1 MFKYFFI
8 FLFLFLFSGS
18 AYADLGC
25 IKLFSMDVSQCY
37 MDLGF
42 SLLQT
47 VISELIGLLAVRVA
61 VFLIYKII
69 NK

>member
-1 MFKYFFI
+1 MSKYFLI
-8 FLFLFLFSGS
+8 FLALFSSS

-25 IKLFSMDVSQCY
+25 IKLFSMGFSQCY

-47 VISELIGLLAVRVA
+47 VISELIGLLAVCVA